1 MEDETYTARY
11 EEAFRVKRSL
21 IVAMSLAELDGV
33 SSFAEL
39 ERCSKVEGNLL
50 LHHLNRLQSL
60 GVVEKEGRG
69 TYRLRYKTPL
79 CFISEE
85 FKGTSIVYFG
95 LLGRRGERREPETT
109 TAIDLLRKERIEPK
123 LIYVVTSPEAMNEW
137 KSLRLPFQWILCYED
152 EIVDIDAI
160 REKVRPQMES
170 LLRDHVVIM
179 DCTSST
185 KPATIAYYQLA
196 EEHMVPLI
204 YVYEEK
210 RQLRWLISRAD
221 IRKRLRID

>member
-1 MEDETYTARY
+1 MGDKEQTTRY

-21 IVAMSLAELDGV
+21 EVAVSLAELGGTA
-33 SSFAEL
+33 SFAEI
-39 ERCSKVEGNLL
+39 ERLSGVEGNLL
-50 LHHLNRLQSL
+50 LHHLNKLQSL
-60 GVVEKEGRG
+60 GVIDKEGRG

-79 CFISEE
+79 CFIPDKPRE
-85 FKGTSIVYFG
+85 TSVIYFG
-95 LLGRRGERREPETT
+95 LLGRRGEWKQPETL
-109 TAIDLLRKERIEPK
+109 TALELLRKNGVGPR

-137 KSLRLPFQWILCYED
+137 KNLKLPFQWILCYED

-170 LLRDHVVIM
+170 LLKNHIVIM

-196 EEHMVPLI
+196 EEYMIPLI

-210 RQLRWLISRAD
+210 HQLRWLISRED
-221 IRKRLRID
+221 IMKRLGIG